1 MRLLTEYGNFSAL
14 NDLDEKLVSLLVGP
28 NLINLT
34 LTNGKALE

>member
-1 MRLLTEYGNFSAL
+1 MRLLNECDNFSAL